1 MRLTQA
7 QKEELRD
14 LIASGQMIAAVKR
27 YREIT
32 GVGLQEAL
40 HAVTQLGEAGGGET
54 ASSVSAKPDPKAMR
68 QAEAEALAA
77 IREGNAMEAIKRY
90 RRHTRLGLKESKEAV
105 DALTIS
111 HRSDGRVDPKLAR
124 ALLARVKAGQTE
136 EAVTQL
142 MMGTGYDDSEARRFI
157 GTITRFSAGRTGC
170 AGGCLLMILGL
181 GLLVALLLIGLGRA
195 GLL

>member
-1 MRLTQA
+1 MQLTQA

-32 GVGLQEAL
+32 GVGLGEAL
-40 HAVTQLGEAGGGET
+40 DAVTHLGEAGGGET

-77 IREGNAMEAIKRY
+77 IREGNPMEAIKRY
-90 RRHTRLGLKESKEAV
+90 RRHTRVGLKESKEAV

-124 ALLARVKAGQTE
+124 ALLALVKAGQTE

-157 GTITRFSAGRTGC
+157 GTITRFRAGRTGC

-181 GLLVALLLIGLGRA
+181 GLLATLLIGLRQA

>member
-1 MRLTQA
+1 MQLTQA

-14 LIASGQMIAAVKR
+14 LIASGRMIAAVKR

-54 ASSVSAKPDPKAMR
+54 ASGVSAKPDPKAMR

-77 IREGNAMEAIKRY
+77 IREGNVMEAIKRY
-90 RRHTRLGLKESKEAV
+90 RRHTKVGLKESKEAV

-124 ALLARVKAGQTE
+124 VLMGMVKAGRKE
-136 EAVTQL
+136 EAVTHL
-142 MMGTGYDDSEARRFI
+142 MMSTGYDDAEARRFI
-157 GTITRFSAGRTGC
+157 KTVARFDLDGSGC
-170 AGGCLLMILGL
+170 ARGCLLIILSV
-181 GLLVALLLIGLGRA
+181 GLLTTLLIGLRQA